1 MQKTWV
7 LVKTKH
13 GHLGR
18 VLVDE
23 SRPIP
28 EQIGENWSWYGVN
41 VPPEREAALIPALQA
56 DRRQQKGMRR
66 RVFVTLAL
74 LALFVLLAVYVFVL
88 SASMPVA

>member
-18 VLVDE
+18 VQVDA

-28 EQIGENWSWYGVN
+28 EQIGGNWAWYGVN
-41 VPPEREAALIPALQA
+41 VPPERETALIPALQA
-56 DRRQQKGMRR
+56 DRRQQKGMRSR
-66 RVFVTLAL
+66 LIVTLAL
-74 LALFVLLAVYVFVL
+74 VALFVLLVVYVFVL
-88 SASMPVA
+88 LPSMPVA